1 LAIVGL
7 CARAL
12 EVPTRW
18 PGSMRSIPSGEAPRY
33 LELARANVSDEDSEE
48 LVRLL
53 TVEAFWPFGFKGP
66 PGPDDRS
73 ENEEDAR
80 AAGERAAAMALR
92 LGLPRLASAALDG
105 VCADYV
111 GRGLYGPARPVT
123 DRRLD
128 LLPGIEDPWEVGD
141 VFAMAAW
148 VRFHIGLYREAE
160 EYAGEGV
167 RRTVGSMPAVA
178 LHNVG
183 WKGLA
188 RCRLG
193 DWDGFMEDFDLLEQ
207 FLGERRE
214 APPAFAMRPFGAA
227 AFVHEVRGE
236 RAAADR
242 LLAMLA
248 HLYDDEGYQNASV
261 APWVALVVARR
272 GEFA

>member
-1 LAIVGL
+1 MSS
-7 CARAL
+7 R
-12 EVPTRW
+12 
-18 PGSMRSIPSGEAPRY
+18 
-33 LELARANVSDEDSEE
+33 
-48 LVRLL
+48 
-53 TVEAFWPFGFKGP
+53 AFWYES
-66 PGPDDRS
+66 RV
-73 ENEEDAR
+73 
-80 AAGERAAAMALR
+80 
-92 LGLPRLASAALDG
+92 PR
-105 VCADYV
+105 
-111 GRGLYGPARPVT
+111 
-123 DRRLD
+123 RRLIAVACSV
-128 LLPGIEDPWEVGD
+128 LAL
-141 VFAMAAW
+141 
-148 VRFHIGLYREAE
+148 
-160 EYAGEGV
+160 
-167 RRTVGSMPAVA
+167 SMPAVA

-261 APWVALVVARR
+261 VPWVALVGLQESAKGNGIAELVKDRLSFACAFEPVAEGDRI
-272 GEFA
+272 EFALEFL